1 MRSPPTLPRR
11 RESLQPDR
19 NWLRPKNRLSDS
31 ASAARKLAAGSFA
44 PAASGAFFEG
54 ERHHLP
60 HSVSCLSSIENIAP
74 SFRST
79 FFTMQTRFRASHTW
93 VQASGAYSR
102 RAGRLRLVE
111 ILGGVKPSWL
121 NNAKND
127 GCGRLVAGIGSSRL
141 PASRTSAPGK
151 PDVPRK
157 LGGA

>member
-11 RESLQPDR
+11 RGSLQPDR

-74 SFRST
+74 SFTST
-79 FFTMQTRFRASHTW
+79 FLTMQTPPRGASSPPIHGCKQAALTRAEP
-93 VQASGAYSR
+93 VDI
-102 RAGRLRLVE
+102 V
-111 ILGGVKPSWL
+111 
-121 NNAKND
+121 
-127 GCGRLVAGIGSSRL
+127 
-141 PASRTSAPGK
+141 
-151 PDVPRK
+151 
-157 LGGA
+157 